1 MSGILE
7 QCSDAL
13 NRGAERLLTVISMT
27 MALVILLQ
35 VFCRYALNHS
45 LFWSE
50 ELGRMLLVWLTF
62 IGASVAYKR
71 GAHVGV
77 SVFVDR
83 LSSRKAYL
91 AACCVHIA
99 GAVLFSVMVWHGFGF
114 FRMLAPQMT
123 VSLGCSRQWPFLAV
137 PLSGAVMLVH
147 AAAFFLRDAKT
158 LTCKGRP

>member
-13 NRGAERLLTVISMT
+13 NRGAERLLTVISLT

-62 IGASVAYKR
+62 IGASVA
-71 GAHVGV
+71 
-77 SVFVDR
+77 
-83 LSSRKAYL
+83 
-91 AACCVHIA
+91 
-99 GAVLFSVMVWHGFGF
+99 
-114 FRMLAPQMT
+114 
-123 VSLGCSRQWPFLAV
+123 
-137 PLSGAVMLVH
+137 
-147 AAAFFLRDAKT
+147 
-158 LTCKGRP
+158 